1 MSSESIES
9 KLEKQF
15 PRSGFNTL
23 KRKEQLT
30 TKTDYKEPTDED
42 YSKLFEKQI
51 RPDTFLIYYWLGESV
66 VREDKLLEAK
76 KEHEREMINI
86 GVISERVVQ
95 NIGVPETEEIDYSIV
110 KEIKSTKFGD
120 FLRPYK
126 NGLLMVVDSNPK
138 DYQRLELTRFKNLD
152 AAQAVLFPLINAT
165 HNSNRKIYIGRSL
178 IKNLKQHENNFTIY
192 IVHRKAFKNKAYKLN
207 FKNSNIINKMFSIL
221 DQELKP
227 GQKEAEDN
235 FQNFPD
241 EYKSKYADM
250 LGLFDR
256 YEFILDS
263 EDMNYPHLEDLKQD
277 HFKDITKIDLL
288 KASFNY
294 TFFTKIFSITARITT
309 LLKDRDKEAY
319 SNAEKLITD
328 LFAEDT
334 STSGIAKAL
343 FEKLHN
349 EKLDINFLVKYKNK
363 FHQDRNVQMDVFD
376 APMLMDELVELM
388 FLKNYC
394 NDGLSTLTGPIDT
407 TDKTEIDCMYY
418 WNYSDMLSMFKKL
431 IETNEF
437 PLFLERDEV
446 FNKRQLYKH
455 IEEYKK
461 VIQTKIS
468 QVNETYDLD
477 EKVKNE
483 VAELLKESTNQS
495 TGLLIPH
502 NACVE
507 LRDDPNFKYVRF
519 VETEDYIHMFL
530 HDEDDRYLSEL
541 YKKGEDEF
549 RYWLV
554 NKRQIF
560 DEPENLKK
568 TFELIY
574 LKLAACI
581 RDWKILI
588 ERSRTMAVRPGPM
601 IPTGVKSDKKRWIY
615 FPRVR
620 YVRREGEQQRK
631 REKVFFSES
640 RKFSGERRDHR
651 RKLAAGMKPSKTQL
665 IMAEAAGM
673 YLPEGYTYV
682 KKTVWGKINKTKREI
697 KYRNRSVNGLWYCTD
712 DEFKKHTGIKQLDP
726 AGFEEYCE
734 KYIESQG
741 YQVYKKWNYDGGI
754 DIRGIKDIKGD
765 KVQRLFVQCKHPIE
779 SGNPIGPDVVRELQG
794 SVDLEMKD
802 LEDCEIEKMI
812 ITSTRYT
819 YKAVEA
825 AEKLGIKLK
834 TTDDMKG

>member
-1 MSSESIES
+1 MSSESIENILQKPS
-9 KLEKQF
+9 SAQLELPVK
-15 PRSGFNTL
+15 
-23 KRKEQLT
+23 K
-30 TKTDYKEPTDED
+30 DYKEPTDED
-42 YSKLFEKQI
+42 YLKLFEKEI

-66 VREDKLLEAK
+66 IKEDRLLEMK
-76 KEHEREMINI
+76 KEHERQMIDLGLVSN
-86 GVISERVVQ
+86 RVAQ

-110 KEIKSTKFGD
+110 KEIKSGKFGD

-126 NGLLMVVDSNPK
+126 NGLLMVVDENPR
-138 DYQRLELTRFKNLD
+138 DYHRLELTRFENM
-152 AAQAVLFPLINAT
+152 ATAQAVLFPLVNAT
-165 HNSNRKIYIGRSL
+165 HNSNRKIYVGRSL
-178 IKNLKQHENNFTIY
+178 IKNLKQHRDDFTIY
-192 IVHRKAFKNKAYKLN
+192 VVHRRAFKNKAYKLN
-207 FKNSNIINKMFSIL
+207 FKNSNIINKMFSVL
-221 DQELKP
+221 DIELKP
-227 GQKEAEDN
+227 GQKEAEDT
-235 FQNFPD
+235 FENFPD
-241 EYKSKYADM
+241 YYKSKYSDM

-256 YEFILDS
+256 YEFILDQH
-263 EDMNYPHLEDLKQD
+263 DNKNPDLEEIKQD
-277 HFKDITKIDLL
+277 HLKDVTKIDLL
-288 KASFNY
+288 KASHNY
-294 TFFTKIFSITARITT
+294 TVSTKVFSLSARITT
-309 LLKDRDKEAY
+309 ILKDGNKDQDSAIKKFLLDWFPEDY
-319 SNAEKLITD
+319 SNAGVTKT
-328 LFAEDT
+328 
-334 STSGIAKAL
+334 L
-343 FEKLHN
+343 FEKISN
-349 EKLDINFLVKYKNK
+349 KTLDLNFLIKSKNK
-363 FHQDRNVQMDVFD
+363 FHFKRNIQTNMFNG
-376 APMLMDELVELM
+376 PMIMDELIELI
-388 FLKNYC
+388 FLVNYC
-394 NDGLSTLTGPIDT
+394 DNGLSTLTGPIDT

-418 WNYSDMLSMFKKL
+418 WNYTDYFSMFKKL

-437 PLFLERDEV
+437 PLFLERNEV
-446 FNKRQLYKH
+446 FNKRELFKH

-468 QVNETYDLD
+468 QVNETYDLEGEVRD
-477 EKVKNE
+477 K

-530 HDEDDRYLSEL
+530 HDADDRYLSEL

-549 RYWLV
+549 RYWLM
-554 NKRQIF
+554 NKRQMF

-588 ERSRTMAVRPGPM
+588 ERSRTMAVRSGPM

-620 YVRREGEQQRK
+620 YVQREGEEQRK

-651 RKLAAGMKPSKTQL
+651 RKLATGMKPSKTQL

-697 KYRNRSVNGLWYCTD
+697 KYRNKSVNGLWYCTD
-712 DEFKKHTGIKQLDP
+712 DEFKTHVEIKQLDP

-734 KYIESQG
+734 RYIEGLG

-779 SGNPIGPDVVRELQG
+779 SGNSIGPDVVRELQG

-802 LEDCEIEKMI
+802 LEDCEVEKMV

-825 AEKLGIKLK
+825 ADKLNIKLLR
-834 TTDDMKG
+834 TDDLE

>member
-1 MSSESIES
+1 M
-9 KLEKQF
+9 F
-15 PRSGFNTL
+15 TGP
-23 KRKEQLT
+23 
-30 TKTDYKEPTDED
+30 
-42 YSKLFEKQI
+42 
-51 RPDTFLIYYWLGESV
+51 
-66 VREDKLLEAK
+66 
-76 KEHEREMINI
+76 MI
-86 GVISERVVQ
+86 
-95 NIGVPETEEIDYSIV
+95 
-110 KEIKSTKFGD
+110 
-120 FLRPYK
+120 
-126 NGLLMVVDSNPK
+126 
-138 DYQRLELTRFKNLD
+138 
-152 AAQAVLFPLINAT
+152 
-165 HNSNRKIYIGRSL
+165 
-178 IKNLKQHENNFTIY
+178 
-192 IVHRKAFKNKAYKLN
+192 
-207 FKNSNIINKMFSIL
+207 
-221 DQELKP
+221 
-227 GQKEAEDN
+227 
-235 FQNFPD
+235 
-241 EYKSKYADM
+241 
-250 LGLFDR
+250 
-256 YEFILDS
+256 
-263 EDMNYPHLEDLKQD
+263 
-277 HFKDITKIDLL
+277 
-288 KASFNY
+288 
-294 TFFTKIFSITARITT
+294 
-309 LLKDRDKEAY
+309 
-319 SNAEKLITD
+319 
-328 LFAEDT
+328 
-334 STSGIAKAL
+334 
-343 FEKLHN
+343 
-349 EKLDINFLVKYKNK
+349 
-363 FHQDRNVQMDVFD
+363 
-376 APMLMDELVELM
+376 MDELIELI
-388 FLKNYC
+388 FLVNYC
-394 NDGLSTLTGPIDT
+394 DDGLSTLTGPIDT

-418 WNYSDMLSMFKKL
+418 WNYTDYFSMFKKL

-437 PLFLERDEV
+437 PLFLERNEV
-446 FNKRQLYKH
+446 FNKRELYKH

-477 EKVKNE
+477 GEVRDK

-530 HDEDDRYLSEL
+530 HDADDRYLSEL

-549 RYWLV
+549 RYWLM
-554 NKRQIF
+554 NKRQMF

-588 ERSRTMAVRPGPM
+588 ERSRTMAVRSGPM

-620 YVRREGEQQRK
+620 YVRNEGEQQRK

-682 KKTVWGKINKTKREI
+682 KKTMWGKINKTKREI
-697 KYRNRSVNGLWYCTD
+697 KYRNKSVNGLWYCTD
-712 DEFKKHTGIKQLDP
+712 DEFKTHVEIKQLDP

-734 KYIESQG
+734 RYIEGLG

-802 LEDCEIEKMI
+802 LEDCDVEKMV

-825 AEKLGIKLK
+825 ADKLNIKLLR
-834 TTDDMKG
+834 TDDLE